1 MLILHVQAGR
11 CERLDAVT
19 SAPAGFLWIDAN
31 HSELAAAP
39 EAFQTTVQ
47 QACGARIH
55 DLHMQDAVNLQH
67 PSYFDSTSDYDM
79 LVFRKL
85 VPGEGAPLA
94 HGADAL
100 DDGPVRHAHQR
111 LHTIETRPITFFM
124 FERVLI
130 TVRSSRSKTVE
141 TLQARLLEPRLRPPE
156 TESLHLDKQRLPSHP
171 TELALRLLNGMVDR
185 YLELRQPLTD
195 RIDRWQRA
203 LLDPRVPFFRWTA
216 LLDTRIELR
225 KLENLCEEQYD
236 AIQELRDHYLDNTA
250 SPTRTDALLVRVND
264 VMEHVQRVLSHARRL
279 EASAESAVQLHFSAT
294 AYRTNQVVRTLTVI
308 TAVFAPLTLIAG
320 VFGMNFVHMPLLRDP
335 EGFWVTLGAMGALST
350 ALLLFFGLK
359 RYLSDEPR
367 WWRWWRRR

>member
-1 MLILHVQAGR
+1 MLIIHIEPGR
-11 CERLDAVT
+11 CERLDAPIA
-19 SAPAGFLWIDAN
+19 APTGFVWIDVN
-31 HSELAAAP
+31 HDELTAAP
-39 EAFQTTVQ
+39 EAFHATVQ
-47 QACGARIH
+47 HACGARIH
-55 DLHMQDAVNLQH
+55 DLHIQDAVNLQH

-79 LVFRKL
+79 LIFRKL
-85 VPGEGAPLA
+85 VPGEGPPLA
-94 HGADAL
+94 DMAVNAPARSHS
-100 DDGPVRHAHQR
+100 R
-111 LHTIETRPITFFM
+111 LHAIETRPITFFI
-124 FERVLI
+124 FERVLV

-141 TLQARLLEPRLRPPE
+141 ALQTRLLEARPRS
-156 TESLHLDKQRLPSHP
+156 TDTDGVHVDKQRLPSHP
-171 TELALRLLNGMVDR
+171 EELALRLLNGMVDR

-236 AIQELRDHYLDNTA
+236 AIQELRDHYLDSA
-250 SPTRTDALLVRVND
+250 AAPAHTDTLLVRVND

-308 TAVFAPLTLIAG
+308 TAVFAPLTLITG
-320 VFGMNFVHMPLLRDP
+320 IFGMNFVHMPLLSDP
-335 EGFWVTLGAMGALST
+335 QGFWTTLFVMGAL
-350 ALLLFFGLK
+350 AALLLLFFGLK

-367 WWRWWRRR
+367 WWQWWRRQ